1 MTQRV
6 GSTCHAASGP
16 NSRALSRLQRPR
28 GATALIPIELLTG
41 TIAAVLSQ
49 ELSTRYYT
57 VVLINLQT
65 SSVSGIN
72 SPAYTSP
79 FTSASHVGQSPD
91 GHNAA
96 LPEFHQVLDMK
107 RDGGL
112 TGVSVVVMSPFKQ
125 QQPHAVLT
133 GPPQASRSVRSG
145 LLAVAHRRS
154 PA

>member
-1 MTQRV
+1 M
-6 GSTCHAASGP
+6 
-16 NSRALSRLQRPR
+16 
-28 GATALIPIELLTG
+28 
-41 TIAAVLSQ
+41 
-49 ELSTRYYT
+49 
-57 VVLINLQT
+57 VLINLQT

-112 TGVSVVVMSPFKQ
+112 AGVSVVVMSPFKQ